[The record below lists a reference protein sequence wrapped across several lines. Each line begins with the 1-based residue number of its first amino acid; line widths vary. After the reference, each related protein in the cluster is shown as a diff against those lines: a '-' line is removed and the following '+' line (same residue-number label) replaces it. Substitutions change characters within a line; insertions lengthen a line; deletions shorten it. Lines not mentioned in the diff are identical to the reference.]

1 MCQCLLIMEV
11 KVKKTKG
18 IYLRAD
24 GRWEARYKKA
34 IREDGKVIYGSVY
47 GASEQEVREKRAA
60 ITGNDEET
68 HARERRLNL
77 LILGAGS
84 HGRNVMEIAESL
96 RVFNK
101 ISFVDDKATG
111 PNILGK
117 CKDSADLIL
126 DYPCAVIAIGDN
138 EKRKKW
144 AKRLKEWGYMMPNI
158 IAPSANISPKAVLG
172 EGVVALPN
180 CTIGEAVVG
189 DYCILASNA
198 LVSIDSKLASFCH
211 VDEGAVCPKKSRVP
225 EGTWVQ
231 AGTVWRRNAGEE
243 DAVEVED
250 AAETGDT
257 VETDGTNNG

>member
-1 MCQCLLIMEV
+1 MEYDALQSDRIPYNGGL
-11 KVKKTKG
+11 KVKKSKG
-18 IYLRAD
+18 IYYRKD
-24 GRWEARYKKA
+24 GRWEARYKRKL
-34 IREDGKVIYGSVY
+34 RDDGKVIYGSVY
-47 GASEQEVREKRAA
+47 GASEEEVREKRAI

-68 HARERRLNL
+68 HVRERRLNL

-189 DYCILASNA
+189 DYCILCSNS
-198 LVSIDSKLASFCH
+198 LVSIDSKLGACSRL
-211 VDEGAVCPKKSRVP
+211 DEGSVCPRKSRVP
-225 EGTWVQ
+225 EGTWLKS
-231 AGTVWRRNAGEE
+231 GEVYTKKTNE
-243 DAVEVED
+243 DTEE
-250 AAETGDT
+250 EK
-257 VETDGTNNG
+257 EIENCENKE